1 MNRRASRRTARRT
14 SRRVNRRQD
23 MMRGAAAPAY
33 EQPAYEAPPP
43 APAQAPAPA
52 AAAAPGDDL
61 MDQLERLADLKAEGL
76 LSDEEFAAAK
86 AKLLG

>member
-43 APAQAPAPA
+43 PAPAPAPA
-52 AAAAPGDDL
+52 AAAVPGDDL